1 MTNPQYNDKLRLM
14 NENLDEIVI
23 HSAELHK
30 NIKDLLKQNGMNF
43 TLLKYTINELFGKND
58 SVRNL
63 HNKFKRKTIRVS
75 ELEEIT
81 EILNY
86 EIILRKKS

>member
-1 MTNPQYNDKLRLM
+1 M
-14 NENLDEIVI
+14 NENLNEIVI
-23 HSAELHK
+23 HSTELHK
-30 NIKDLLKQNGMNF
+30 QIKELLKKNGMNF
-43 TLLKYTINELFGKND
+43 TMLKFTINELFGKKD

-81 EILNY
+81 ETLNY